1 MTTIIKAIANNRK
14 ISLLLLAVFVASLA
28 TILIIYG
35 LLASP
40 IADDW
45 LYYNY
50 YKQGFLSYLEAAMNH
65 TGRLFQW
72 LVVFVGYDLFGMKAT
87 KLIPV
92 GLFIA
97 LSLSIFWLL
106 RSVKILKGGVLLEGV
121 IAGLLS
127 CLIIFLQPSF
137 FDAYLWLTSS
147 TVYIASIIFLFVN
160 TTFIYIL
167 LTKKTGLSMKLLAFL
182 SLVVGQTFSEPTA
195 VFMIGMVAL
204 GMGLSA
210 LYRKRDYF
218 IKLSLCLGALIGGFL
233 IVYLSPGSVARR
245 TTAPDFDPTWVFVD
259 SLQGFSHMFFETGLW
274 IVGASILFGSILL
287 FVNKRKLTV
296 KHQYVGMS
304 AIIVFLASTYPIFA
318 LNNYTQEYVPDR
330 IFVLPVTGTLV
341 AVVLL
346 AIYIALVAPW
356 PKKLDAKT
364 VVAPALAA
372 LLIVA
377 LPIFMYSGVKNIAKL
392 SLRDKVAKERDYR
405 TSEQI
410 AAGKKTIEI
419 MQAPK
424 LVKGNA
430 DDFYYGDGQ
439 WDLNG
444 RNWIVNSYLTF
455 HGVDPSTKPRG
466 TVKLIAPPDFYR

>member
-1 MTTIIKAIANNRK
+1 M
-14 ISLLLLAVFVASLA
+14 LLLAVFVASLA

-45 LYYNY
+45 LYYYY

-195 VFMIGMVAL
+195 V
-204 GMGLSA
+204 
-210 LYRKRDYF
+210 
-218 IKLSLCLGALIGGFL
+218 
-233 IVYLSPGSVARR
+233 
-245 TTAPDFDPTWVFVD
+245 
-259 SLQGFSHMFFETGLW
+259 
-274 IVGASILFGSILL
+274 
-287 FVNKRKLTV
+287 
-296 KHQYVGMS
+296 
-304 AIIVFLASTYPIFA
+304 
-318 LNNYTQEYVPDR
+318 
-330 IFVLPVTGTLV
+330 
-341 AVVLL
+341 
-346 AIYIALVAPW
+346 
-356 PKKLDAKT
+356 
-364 VVAPALAA
+364 
-372 LLIVA
+372 
-377 LPIFMYSGVKNIAKL
+377 
-392 SLRDKVAKERDYR
+392 
-405 TSEQI
+405 
-410 AAGKKTIEI
+410 
-419 MQAPK
+419 
-424 LVKGNA
+424 
-430 DDFYYGDGQ
+430 
-439 WDLNG
+439 
-444 RNWIVNSYLTF
+444 
-455 HGVDPSTKPRG
+455 
-466 TVKLIAPPDFYR
+466 